1 MFCYSYFEL
10 RHILKFIFQKLAKF
24 KLLRKSTT
32 VMWILMQASL
42 QDKVRSHMH
51 NIAHAFSRTNLIH
64 LCSLDLIEKVNS

>member
-32 VMWILMQASL
+32 VMWILMQALL
-42 QDKVRSHMH
+42 QDKVRSH
-51 NIAHAFSRTNLIH
+51 T
-64 LCSLDLIEKVNS
+64 